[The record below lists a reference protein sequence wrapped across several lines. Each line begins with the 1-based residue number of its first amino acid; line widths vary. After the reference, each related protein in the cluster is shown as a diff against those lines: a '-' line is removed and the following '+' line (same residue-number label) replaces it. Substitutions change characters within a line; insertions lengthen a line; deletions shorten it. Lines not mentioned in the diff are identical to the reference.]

1 MTNNKSQITNNKT
14 VVARASFVRFSPRK
28 LRLVA
33 DSIRGQ
39 KPDKALEYLK
49 LLPKRSALTLAHV
62 FEQGIANAKN
72 NFQVSPG
79 DLFVESLQVEEGPRG
94 PKKMDKSHGARF
106 DRGIK
111 RRRMAHIYLKLGVRE
126 EHSGTKS

>member
-1 MTNNKSQITNNKT
+1 MANIKTQISNNEF
-14 VVARASFVRFSPRK
+14 VVARAKYVRTSPRK

-33 DSIRGQ
+33 NAIRHLR
-39 KPDKALEYLK
+39 PEKAVDYLK
-49 LLPKRSALTLAHV
+49 VISKRAAAPLLRV

-79 DLFVESLQVEEGPRG
+79 DLFTKSLMVEEGPRG
-94 PKKMDKSHGARF
+94 PKRMDKSHGARF

-111 RRRMAHIYLKLGVRE
+111 RRKLAHIYLKLAVKG
-126 EHSGTKS
+126 GK

>member
-1 MTNNKSQITNNKT
+1 MENKKFII
-14 VVARASFVRFSPRK
+14 ARAKFIRFSPRK

-33 DSIRGQ
+33 NAVRGLS
-39 KPDKALEYLK
+39 PDKAIANLK
-49 LLPKRSALTLAHV
+49 FVSKRAAAPLSMV
-62 FEQGIANAKN
+62 FAQGIANAKN

-79 DLFVESLQVEEGPRG
+79 DLIVESLQIEEGPRG

-111 RRRMAHIYLKLGVRE
+111 RRKLAHIYLKLSVKG
-126 EHSGTKS
+126 SK